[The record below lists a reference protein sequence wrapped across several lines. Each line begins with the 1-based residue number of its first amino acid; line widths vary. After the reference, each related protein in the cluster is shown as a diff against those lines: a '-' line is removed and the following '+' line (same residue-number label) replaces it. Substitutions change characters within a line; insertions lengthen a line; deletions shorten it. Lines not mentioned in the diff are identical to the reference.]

1 MELTAKDMALV
12 RALSDGLA
20 LSERP
25 YADLAVAVG
34 WSEEAVINRL
44 RDLIEAGIIRRFGVV
59 VRHRELGFGANAM
72 VVWDVPDDQVAEA
85 GRRLA
90 EAEPVTL
97 CYRRPRREGR
107 HWPYNLFC
115 MLHGRD
121 RSQVEALVAELAL
134 RHPYPHKILFSTR
147 RFKQCG
153 AQYGKVA

>member
-1 MELTAKDMALV
+1 
-12 RALSDGLA
+12 LA
-20 LSERP
+20 ATGWGVWGGPVVGGAGGGGGRP
-25 YADLAVAVG
+25 
-34 WSEEAVINRL
+34 
-44 RDLIEAGIIRRFGVV
+44 
-59 VRHRELGFGANAM
+59 
-72 VVWDVPDDQVAEA
+72 PP
-85 GRRLA
+85 
-90 EAEPVTL
+90 EPVTL